1 MADTARAATH
11 TVTAAPRPAHR
22 MPGLRAARI
31 DFLLF
36 FSLFLLSG
44 PGRAGPELSDPLGR
58 IELVIE

>member
-31 DFLLF
+31 DFLFSF
-36 FSLFLLSG
+36 FRFF
-44 PGRAGPELSDPLGR
+44 PAWAGRARNCRTLSVGSN
-58 IELVIE
+58 